1 MIRLGF
7 YPSSEFDEPVDGM
20 VYGAFAGSGFAA
32 LTSLA
37 YLIGRVDFTV
47 FGIGYTAS
55 TQILM

>member
-1 MIRLGF
+1 
-7 YPSSEFDEPVDGM
+7 M

-55 TQILM
+55 AQILM